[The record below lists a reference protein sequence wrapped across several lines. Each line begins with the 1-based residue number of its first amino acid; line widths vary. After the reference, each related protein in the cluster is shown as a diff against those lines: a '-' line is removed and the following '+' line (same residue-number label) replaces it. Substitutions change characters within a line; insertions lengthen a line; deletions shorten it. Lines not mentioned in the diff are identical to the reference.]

1 MEKFQVIQDS
11 FGREEEEEEEK
22 NWGHQTG
29 QCTNFMT
36 T

>member
-11 FGREEEEEEEK
+11 FGREEEEEEK